1 MITELRS
8 IDEQSLDLAAKL
20 IREGELVA
28 FPTETVYGLGANA
41 YDEKAIGKIY
51 FVKGRPGNN
60 PLIAHIHR
68 MEQATELCHWTEQA
82 QALAEAFWP
91 GPLTM
96 ILKRKPVVPAAISAG
111 LDSLALRMPSNE
123 HARAFLKRVDLP
135 VAAPSAN
142 RSGRPSPTR
151 AQHVWDDLNGLI
163 PLILDGGSSQVGLES
178 TVIDLSGEQPTIL
191 RPGAVTPEQIAL
203 LLGSCALAPS
213 LLRPLKRGEV
223 ARSPGMLHRHYAPKG
238 RLTLVEGEEEAVA
251 ARICQLYDANPE
263 SRILALT
270 PHVPLYGDRVV
281 EDMGKDAA
289 EAAHRL
295 FYVLRKLDDEG
306 VRQSYCECLPPTGL
320 GLAVM
325 NRLARAAQFD
335 ILKAGYT

>member
-1 MITELRS
+1 MITELKTV
-8 IDEQSLDLAAKL
+8 DAQSLELAARL

-41 YDEKAIGKIY
+41 LDEKAVAKIY

-60 PLIAHIHR
+60 PLIAHLHD
-68 MEQATELCHWTEQA
+68 QAQAEALCHWTDQA
-82 QALAEAFWP
+82 RTLAEAFWP

-96 ILKRKPVVPAAISAG
+96 ILKRREVVPASVSAG
-111 LDSLALRMPSNE
+111 LDTLALRMPSNE
-123 HARAFLKRVDLP
+123 HARAFLKRCDLP

-142 RSGRPSPTR
+142 RSGRPSPTL

-163 PLILDGGSSQVGLES
+163 PLILDGGSAQVGLES
-178 TVIDLSGEQPTIL
+178 TVIDLTGEQPTIL

-238 RLTLVEGEEEAVA
+238 RLTLVEGDEDAVA
-251 ARICQLYDANPE
+251 ERICQLYDANPGA
-263 SRILALT
+263 RILAMTDNLAR
-270 PHVPLYGDRVV
+270 YGDREV

-295 FYVLRKLDDEG
+295 FYLLRKLDDEG
-306 VRQSYCECLPPTGL
+306 V
-320 GLAVM
+320 
-325 NRLARAAQFD
+325 
-335 ILKAGYT
+335 